1 MLRSAEIVGA
11 EMAASRE
18 GAEVFSLPPGIASEE
33 VFFDAAKVAFP
44 LSPPLDRETND
55 WEALRASLARGIADR
70 RATVVLVWADPWL
83 LEEFDPDAARLAV
96 QLLSGLATD
105 LADVTTLL
113 GTRGV

>member
-11 EMAASRE
+11 ELAASRE

-33 VFFDAAKVAFP
+33 VFFDAAKAAFP

-55 WEALRASLARGIADR
+55 WEALRASLGRGIADR
-70 RATVVLVWADPWL
+70 RATVVLVWPDPWL
-83 LEEFDPDAARLAV
+83 LEDFDPDAARLAV
-96 QLLSGLATD
+96 AMLSALPDELAS
-105 LADVTTLL
+105 VTTIF